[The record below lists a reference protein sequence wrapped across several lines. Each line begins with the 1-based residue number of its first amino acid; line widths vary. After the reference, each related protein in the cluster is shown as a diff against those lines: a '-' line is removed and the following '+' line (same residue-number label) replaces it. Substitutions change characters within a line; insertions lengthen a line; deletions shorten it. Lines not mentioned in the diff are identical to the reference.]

1 MTSGR
6 VLLVEDN
13 PITRKLVRFALQK
26 EAIELIEATD
36 GAGALAAVAERR
48 PDLILQDLLLPDM
61 DGFALA
67 AQLRAIAAIRNVPIL
82 AFSGLLSKVDEK
94 RIAGSGFTDFVTKP
108 IEPSA
113 LVRIVRAHL
122 PSGDT
127 SVPSFGRHR
136 RVVLADDDDV
146 QRKLSVFRLA
156 KLGFDVIDV
165 ADGQAALDA
174 ARAETPAA
182 IVTDAMM
189 PGLDGFGLCAAI
201 RREPSLQHVPIVL
214 VTSTYV
220 DEADRELGRLAGA
233 NQFVIRTPD
242 LKEMI
247 SALNAVLTATPEAA
261 PSPAV
266 QPPEFERERATRAMV
281 QLERQAAAASSA
293 RQECAM
299 LSAELAVLN
308 AISEAITQDQDIDV
322 VLRDILA
329 ACCDAGGVSI
339 GALYLRADG
348 GPART
353 IMVGRP
359 PSGDREAR
367 RDPIDGSVFL
377 SQGDARQARA
387 ISRTAGEEHE
397 RAWLNAHGLESAI
410 VVPLQHKER
419 DLGAMVMMSEIA
431 DLSLDDRRI
440 FAEAVGHQVSV
451 ALTLTRAFEDSATAA
466 RVARDQAAL
475 LSSVFTSISDPI
487 LVVDAAGHATTWNS
501 AARDLIGADALQHQD
516 APYPHWADHIALFHG
531 DKATPFATE
540 ERPVARALTGQDVE
554 RVEAFITYP
563 AKPDG
568 AWVSIGAR
576 PLIDENGVR
585 GAVAVSRDI
594 SAERMAHEQ
603 LMISDR
609 MASIGMMAAGVGH
622 EINNPLSALVAN
634 LEIAAAEIKTLMD
647 ALGPDSLGD
656 LPAEISE
663 AYDAATRV
671 RRIATDLK
679 VFSGGQAEANTPV
692 NVEDVLDSAL
702 RLGWN
707 QIRQRARV
715 IKSYGGVPPALGSEA
730 RLGQVFLNLIVN
742 AAQAIPEGDFD
753 TNEIRLVTRI
763 DGQGRIVADIHDTGS
778 GIAPH
783 VMRQLFTPFVTTKP
797 SGIGTGLGLSICQRL
812 VNAMGGSIWADSTPG
827 HGTVFHVALQ
837 AARGTVNAVI
847 AADEAAERAR
857 LMPVGKAQ
865 VLVVDDEDMIGM
877 ILRRILKAHDVTAV
891 TNAKDALA
899 RIVAGE
905 RFDAILCD
913 LMMPGM
919 NGMDFHQVLAEQFPD
934 QASALIFLT
943 GGAFNSEAAAFL
955 ASVPNMQLTK
965 PFDAVKLRADVDAH
979 LAAHRGA
986 GRPPGHAA

>member
-1 MTSGR
+1 MTPGR

-26 EAIELIEATD
+26 ESIELIEATD

-67 AQLRAIAAIRNVPIL
+67 AQLRGIPAIRNVPIL

-146 QRKLSVFRLA
+146 QRKLSVFRLS
-156 KLGFDVIDV
+156 KLGFDVVDV

-174 ARAETPAA
+174 ARAERPAA

-201 RREPSLQHVPIVL
+201 RREPSLQDVPIVL

-247 SALNAVLTATPEAA
+247 SALDAVLTASPAASAA
-261 PSPAV
+261 PAA

-359 PSGDREAR
+359 PAGDREVR
-367 RDPIDGSVFL
+367 RDPIDGGVFL
-377 SQGDARQARA
+377 SQGEARQARA
-387 ISRTAGEEHE
+387 ISRTVGDEQE
-397 RAWLNAHGLESAI
+397 RAWLAAHGLESAI

-419 DLGAMVMMSEIA
+419 DLGSMVMMSEIA
-431 DLSLDDRRI
+431 DLSLDDRLI

-451 ALTLTRAFEDSATAA
+451 ALTLTRAFEDSETAA
-466 RVARDQAAL
+466 RVARDQATL
-475 LSSVFTSISDPI
+475 LNSVFTSISDPI
-487 LVVDAAGHATTWNS
+487 LVLDAAGHATTWNS
-501 AARDLIGADALQHQD
+501 AARELVGADQLAHQD
-516 APYPHWADHIALFHG
+516 APYPHWADHIHMFHA
-531 DKATPFATE
+531 DKTTQFATN
-540 ERPVARALTGQDVE
+540 ERPVARALTGENVE

-563 AKPDG
+563 AKPEG
-568 AWVSIGAR
+568 AWVSVGAR
-576 PLIDENGVR
+576 PLFDENGVR
-585 GAVAVSRDI
+585 GAVAVSRDVT
-594 SAERMAHEQ
+594 AERVAHEQ

-634 LEIAAAEIKTLMD
+634 LEIAAAEIKTLVD
-647 ALGPDSLGD
+647 AMGRDALGD
-656 LPAEISE
+656 LPAEITE
-663 AYDAATRV
+663 AYDAAKRV
-671 RRIATDLK
+671 RRIAADLK
-679 VFSGGQAEANTPV
+679 VFSGGQDANTPMS
-692 NVEDVLDSAL
+692 VEDVLDSAL

-715 IKSYGGVPPALGSEA
+715 VKSYGGVPAALGNEA

-742 AAQAIPEGDFD
+742 AAQAIPEGQLDA
-753 TNEIRLVTRI
+753 NEIRLVSRI
-763 DGQGRIVADIHDTGS
+763 DDQGRIVVDIHDTGS

-797 SGIGTGLGLSICQRL
+797 SGVGTGLGLSICQRL
-812 VNAMGGSIWADSTPG
+812 VIAMGGEIWADSTPG
-827 HGTVFHVALQ
+827 QGTVFHVALQ
-837 AARGTVNAVI
+837 AAQGATSP
-847 AADEAAERAR
+847 AATEESVERPQVAP
-857 LMPVGKAQ
+857 LGKAR
-865 VLVVDDEDMIGM
+865 VLVVDVVVLIGF
-877 ILRRILKAHDVTAV
+877 ILRR
-891 TNAKDALA
+891 
-899 RIVAGE
+899 
-905 RFDAILCD
+905 
-913 LMMPGM
+913 
-919 NGMDFHQVLAEQFPD
+919 VL
-934 QASALIFLT
+934 
-943 GGAFNSEAAAFL
+943 
-955 ASVPNMQLTK
+955 
-965 PFDAVKLRADVDAH
+965 
-979 LAAHRGA
+979 
-986 GRPPGHAA
+986 